1 MHLPTLL
8 LPLLFTLLT
17 TASLTISIPPSHLLP
32 IPNSLP
38 ASTHATLTSL
48 SPANHPSAYPLT
60 APLTRASTFVFP
72 DLQPPA
78 ANPESFLL
86 DIRAAQF
93 VFAPLRVDVSAD
105 GRVVGVWETVPGTP
119 WENRGVER
127 FAVAADE
134 GASSGRDGDGVN
146 VEAKVVGR
154 REFYQERTQCTYSP
168 SYPGDCEEYDADDR
182 EIVSPLSLL
191 KNPMVLIG
199 IAALVFAF
207 GMPKI
212 MQNSMLPPP
221 HSSISC
227 LCQADAMDD

>member
-8 LPLLFTLLT
+8 LPVLFTLVS
-17 TASLTISIPPSHLLP
+17 TASPLTISIPPSLLLP

-72 DLQPPA
+72 ELQPPA
-78 ANPESFLL
+78 ARPESFLL

-119 WENRGVER
+119 WENRGAER
-127 FAVAADE
+127 FAAAADE
-134 GASSGRDGDGVN
+134 GASGRDGVN

-154 REFYQERTQCTYSP
+154 REFYQERTQCTP
-168 SYPGDCEEYDADDR
+168 SIHP
-182 EIVSPLSLL
+182 ISL
-191 KNPMVLIG
+191 
-199 IAALVFAF
+199 
-207 GMPKI
+207 
-212 MQNSMLPPP
+212 
-221 HSSISC
+221 
-227 LCQADAMDD
+227 